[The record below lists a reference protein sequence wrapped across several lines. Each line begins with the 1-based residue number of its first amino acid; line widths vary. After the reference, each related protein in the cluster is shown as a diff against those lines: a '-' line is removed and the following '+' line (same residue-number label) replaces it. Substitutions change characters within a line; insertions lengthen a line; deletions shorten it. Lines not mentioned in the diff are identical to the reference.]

1 MSTTTV
7 VALLIGALIPAAV
20 VYKRWATWQAAVV
33 LGACGAL
40 LLGATP
46 ADPFVHHQ
54 AQKFQQSYQHEN
66 AKKAHKTVRTPKTVK
81 KAAR

>member
-7 VALLIGALIPAAV
+7 VALLVGVLLPAV
-20 VYKRWATWQAAVV
+20 IVYRRWATWQAAVV

-46 ADPFVHHQ
+46 AGPFVHHQ
-54 AQKFQQSYQHEN
+54 ARQFQRSYQDEN
-66 AKKAHKTVRTPKTVK
+66 AQKIHKTIKPAK
-81 KAAR
+81 KVAG